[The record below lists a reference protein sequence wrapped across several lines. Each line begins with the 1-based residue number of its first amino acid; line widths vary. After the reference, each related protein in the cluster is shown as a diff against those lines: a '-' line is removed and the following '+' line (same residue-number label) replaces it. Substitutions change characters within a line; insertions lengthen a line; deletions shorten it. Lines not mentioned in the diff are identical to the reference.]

1 VIPWLAQLIGHDDF
15 SRSEY
20 STFLIPESKLEELCK
35 SISFNGMQW
44 GTRFQDLKISL
55 YLVDGSEADRT
66 EMANR
71 LRSLVGACLVVDGD
85 VQPTTLLTT
94 LLEERGETISTA
106 ESCTSGYI
114 AKLLTDQPG
123 SSAWFWGGVASYANE
138 AKKQLLGVRS
148 ETLEQE
154 GAVSEACVIA
164 GPDGGT
170 PEKPVGTVW
179 FGFASKTRESTAVKV
194 HIASYGRDSVRRR
207 ASVMALILATQYIK
221 GACLLDTVK
230 KWQYI

>member
-1 VIPWLAQLIGHDDF
+1 
-15 SRSEY
+15 
-20 STFLIPESKLEELCK
+20 
-35 SISFNGMQW
+35 M

-55 YLVDGSEADRT
+55 YLVDGNEAERT

-71 LRSLVGACLVVDGD
+71 LRSLVGECLVVDGGD
-85 VQPTTLLTT
+85 VQPSTLLTS
-94 LLEERGETISTA
+94 LLEARGETISTA

-123 SSAWFWGGVASYANE
+123 SSAWFWGGGGVASYANE
-138 AKKQLLGVRS
+138 AKKQLLGVRD

-154 GAVSEACVIA
+154 GAVSEACVLEMAEGIRRVSGSDWSLSVSGIA

-179 FGFASKTRESTAVKV
+179 FGFASKTRKSTAVKV
-194 HIASYGRDSVRRR
+194 HISSYGRDSVRRR
-207 ASVMALILATQYIK
+207 ASVMALILASQYIK